1 MGNWKPPSIESVSRV
16 TTEKRDRKMSDENGT
31 SYSSS
36 LGYVAAGKM
45 NYDIWRVS
53 RKVRAN
59 AQQPKLFVGMILI
72 LIFAEALALYGLI
85 VGIILSSRAGQ
96 SRAD

>member
-1 MGNWKPPSIESVSRV
+1 MLADVFLCMEALCAYLEIEMLLWLLCV
-16 TTEKRDRKMSDENGT
+16 TDF
-31 SYSSS
+31 
-36 LGYVAAGKM
+36 
-45 NYDIWRVS
+45 
-53 RKVRAN
+53 RAN

>member
-1 MGNWKPPSIESVSRV
+1 MGFIVSVLP
-16 TTEKRDRKMSDENGT
+16 KHG
-31 SYSSS
+31 S
-36 LGYVAAGKM
+36 LINLMCCKC
-45 NYDIWRVS
+45 
-53 RKVRAN
+53 RAN

>member
-1 MGNWKPPSIESVSRV
+1 MTTLCVESLRLLLSCLFWI
-16 TTEKRDRKMSDENGT
+16 TILI
-31 SYSSS
+31 S
-36 LGYVAAGKM
+36 LVGVC
-45 NYDIWRVS
+45 
-53 RKVRAN
+53 RAN